1 MLFTAV
7 NYCSRSLRKQK
18 RFAEQGQK
26 VITCAVIGGFQST
39 LSVSVFLRLVVVALI
54 MIDSSRTRNSLVGVK
69 VQSLHVIERCSN

>member
-39 LSVSVFLRLVVVALI
+39 LSVSVFLRLVVALI